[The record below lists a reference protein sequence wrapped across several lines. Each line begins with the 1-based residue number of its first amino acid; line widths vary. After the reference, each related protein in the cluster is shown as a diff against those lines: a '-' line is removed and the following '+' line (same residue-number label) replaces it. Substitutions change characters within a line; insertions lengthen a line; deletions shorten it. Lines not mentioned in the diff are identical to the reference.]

1 MSNHYATELLVS
13 QHQAELRHEADQDRL
28 ARLARH
34 GGPARG
40 PRSDGSGRSR
50 PRWWERLRLFRSPAL
65 GSPARTP
72 SASATAPRW
81 GRSRSPLPPVAPR
94 SPVAPSA
101 PSTRPAERRR

>member
-72 SASATAPRW
+72 SASATAP
-81 GRSRSPLPPVAPR
+81 PVG
-94 SPVAPSA
+94 PVTFPTAA
-101 PSTRPAERRR
+101 RRPAVARRPVGAVDTSC

>member
-50 PRWWERLRLFRSPAL
+50 PRWWERLRLLRSPAP
-65 GSPARTP
+65 GSPAP
-72 SASATAPRW
+72 PPPAAAP
-81 GRSRSPLPPVAPR
+81 PPPVG
-94 SPVAPSA
+94 PVTFPTAA
-101 PSTRPAERRR
+101 RRPAVARHPVGAVDTSC

>member
-72 SASATAPRW
+72 SASAIA
-81 GRSRSPLPPVAPR
+81 
-94 SPVAPSA
+94 SPVGPVTFPTAA
-101 PSTRPAERRR
+101 RRPAVARRPVGAVDTSC